1 MFPQEIIDLIEDF
14 SETNINV
21 EYNLRDGLDDSSLVA
36 SYIIM
41 TTFSQRLMKY
51 VLDAYNE
58 IQHKYFS
65 DIETICDSMKISL
78 KYKYIQPLQIR
89 TFQRQFYQ
97 FAITCQKIKGQF
109 VSNIINKLKDHFA
122 IQVVSDREDEYSS
135 KVQKS
140 GSLTISIRSII
151 A

>member
-1 MFPQEIIDLIEDF
+1 MFPQEILDLIEDF

-36 SYIIM
+36 RYTII

-65 DIETICDSMKISL
+65 DIETSCDSMKISL

-97 FAITCQKIKGQF
+97 FAITCQKNQRPICQQH
-109 VSNIINKLKDHFA
+109 NK
-122 IQVVSDREDEYSS
+122 
-135 KVQKS
+135 
-140 GSLTISIRSII
+140 
-151 A
+151 